1 MGESWAE
8 PHWFRWPGLCTVVIC
23 RQTATAYDSD
33 RWKPSWLQIVAKCK
47 SGVRKVGAT
56 GITWWDL
63 AEAGSHQQRLW
74 LLRFDGRL
82 RDGVHR
88 QSSTWA
94 TNGWTK
100 WHVEA
105 EGRQRLARPFSY
117 QRANVSTVNHHPL
130 CVRRNGAADPQDS
143 RDSEPHLSACHAWPV
158 LRFRTFLP
166 ARDRFAAG
174 RQPKS

>member
-8 PHWFRWPGLCTVVIC
+8 PHWFGWPGLCTVIC
-23 RQTATAYDSD
+23 GQTATAYDSD

-63 AEAGSHQQRLW
+63 AEVGSHQPRLW
-74 LLRFDGRL
+74 LPRFDGRL
-82 RDGVHR
+82 RDGVYLQR
-88 QSSTWA
+88 EWA

-100 WHVEA
+100 WHAEA
-105 EGRQRLARPFSY
+105 EGRQRLARPF
-117 QRANVSTVNHHPL
+117 APFG
-130 CVRRNGAADPQDS
+130 VRRNGAADSQDS
-143 RDSEPHLSACHAWPV
+143 RDSEPHLLATPGPSCASAPSCQ
-158 LRFRTFLP
+158 LE
-166 ARDRFAAG
+166 RFAAG